1 MTDADT
7 LSELC
12 PGGNCESEPEIA
24 LTTVGNKSIPSEN
37 FEISD
42 ARHRMKLL

>member
-1 MTDADT
+1 MTDTDM
-7 LSELC
+7 LPELC
-12 PGGNCESEPEIA
+12 PGGNCESKLEIA